1 MTDEL
6 DRAAERVRE
15 ALNSLSLMDGAR
27 FRFYMSGFT
36 VEDKIN
42 DVFRAIAAAAL
53 AETEWR
59 DIKDAPEYA
68 PQDHITFGRH
78 ARDGTW
84 DECKFYHGTALERH
98 FSSYTHFLLHPAP
111 PKPEVVPVEI
121 VEVKDAG

>member
-1 MTDEL
+1 MSDEL
-6 DRAAERVRE
+6 DRAAEQVRE
-15 ALNSLSLMDGAR
+15 ALDNLSPMDVAS
-27 FRFYMSGFT
+27 FRFYMSGFP
-36 VEDKIN
+36 VEGRVDNVIH
-42 DVFRAIAAAAL
+42 AIAAAAL
-53 AETEWR
+53 AGTGWR

-68 PQDHITFGRH
+68 PQDHVTFGSY